1 MTKRG
6 NRKGQSEVGLGTILL
21 LVLGLVALVIVIVG
35 FTKGFGFFTRIFE
48 VSKIDTELISQKCNS
63 LLSLGVSGYCGDEIE
78 MGGSSFVNCDYAVKN
93 LGVKVTSLPDSAC
106 SSPDTEKSICARL
119 RIKDGDNF
127 DEEKVMVNEQSCK
140 SWFESS

>member
-1 MTKRG
+1 MIKRG

-48 VSKIDTELISQKCNS
+48 VSKIDIELISQKCDG
-63 LLSLGVSGYCGDEIE
+63 LLSLGISGYCGDEIE
-78 MGGSSFVNCDYAVKN
+78 MGGGSFVNCEYAVEK
-93 LGVKVTSLPDSAC
+93 LGVKVTGSPDSAC
-106 SSPDTEKSICARL
+106 ISPDTEKAICARL

-127 DEEKVMVNEQSCK
+127 NEEKVKVNEQSCK